1 MRVVVTGGAG
11 FIGSALVDQLVKRG
25 DQILVIDNFSAG
37 SEENLEEAKNASAK
51 ELVIENC
58 DIRNIETTKLITD
71 YGPSVIFHLAAQVD
85 VRSSVKDPLNDLET
99 NLVGLIRVL
108 EGARKAETTKIV
120 LASSGGTIYGEP
132 DAKQLP
138 LNEDSP
144 WNPLSPY
151 GVSKLAGGLYVNAYS
166 SLYGLRGTTL
176 ALANVYGP
184 RQDPHGE
191 AGVVA
196 IFAGKLLNRER
207 CTIYGTGMQTRD
219 FVFVDDVA
227 SAFVAS
233 IESGDGKLLNI
244 GTGTETSIQYLYE
257 EMALASG
264 IESAPEKGAERS
276 GEIERSALDPSLAE
290 EILGWSPQTSLR
302 DGIYSTLEWFKSK
315 KEETS

>member
-25 DQILVIDNFSAG
+25 DQLLVIDNFSAG
-37 SEENLEEAKNASAK
+37 SEKNLEEAKSASAK

-58 DIRNIETTKLITD
+58 DIRNSETTKLIAD

-85 VRSSVKDPLNDLET
+85 VRASVEDPLNDLET
-99 NLVGLIRVL
+99 NLVGLMRVL
-108 EGARKAETTKIV
+108 EGGRKAKTMKIV

-132 DAKQLP
+132 EAKQLP
-138 LNEDSP
+138 LNEDAP

-151 GVSKLAGGLYVNAYS
+151 GVSKLAGGLYVNTYS
-166 SLYGLRGTTL
+166 SLYGLKGTTL

-196 IFAGKLLNRER
+196 IFAGKLLNGEP

-219 FVFVDDVA
+219 FVYVDDVA

-244 GTGTETSIQYLYE
+244 GTGTETSIQHLYE

-276 GEIERSALDPSLAE
+276 GEIERSSLDPSLAKK
-290 EILGWSPQTSLR
+290 ILGWTPQTNLR

-315 KEETS
+315 K

>member
-37 SEENLEEAKNASAK
+37 SEKNLEEAKNASAK

-85 VRSSVKDPLNDLET
+85 VRASVEDPLNDLET

-108 EGARKAETTKIV
+108 EGGRKAKTTKIV

-132 DAKQLP
+132 EAEQLP
-138 LNEDSP
+138 LNEDAP

-196 IFAGKLLNRER
+196 IFAGKLLNREP

-219 FVFVDDVA
+219 FVYVDDVA
-227 SAFVAS
+227 SAFVA
-233 IESGDGKLLNI
+233 
-244 GTGTETSIQYLYE
+244 
-257 EMALASG
+257 A

-276 GEIERSALDPSLAE
+276 GEIERSSLDPSLAKK
-290 EILGWSPQTSLR
+290 ILGWTPQTNLR
-302 DGIYSTLEWFKSK
+302 DGIHSTLGWFKSK
-315 KEETS
+315 KEESF

>member
-25 DQILVIDNFSAG
+25 DQVLVIDNFSAG
-37 SEENLEEAKNASAK
+37 SEKNLEEAKNASDK

-58 DIRNIETTKLITD
+58 DIRNLETTKLITD

-85 VRSSVKDPLNDLET
+85 VRASVEDPLNDLET

-108 EGARKAETTKIV
+108 EGGRKAETTKIV

-132 DAKQLP
+132 EAKQLP
-138 LNEDSP
+138 LNEDAP

-166 SLYGLRGTTL
+166 SLYGLKGTTL

-276 GEIERSALDPSLAE
+276 GEIERSALDPSLAKK
-290 EILGWSPQTSLR
+290 ILGWTPQTNLR
-302 DGIYSTLEWFKSK
+302 DGIHSTLGWFKSK
-315 KEETS
+315 KEESS

>member
-37 SEENLEEAKNASAK
+37 SEKNLEEAKNSSAK

-58 DIRNIETTKLITD
+58 DIRNPETTKLITD

-196 IFAGKLLNRER
+196 IFAGKLLNREL

-302 DGIYSTLEWFKSK
+302 DGIHSTLEWFKSK

>member
-37 SEENLEEAKNASAK
+37 SEKNLEEAKNASAK

-85 VRSSVKDPLNDLET
+85 VRSSVEDPLNDLET

-132 DAKQLP
+132 EAKQLP
-138 LNEDSP
+138 LNEDAP

-151 GVSKLAGGLYVNAYS
+151 GVSKLAGGLYVNTYS
-166 SLYGLRGTTL
+166 SLHGLRGTTL

-196 IFAGKLLNRER
+196 IFAGKLLNGEP

-219 FVFVDDVA
+219 FVYVEDVA

-233 IESGDGKLLNI
+233 IENGDGKLLNI
-244 GTGTETSIQYLYE
+244 GTGAETSIQHLYK
-257 EMALASG
+257 EMALAVGTDSN
-264 IESAPEKGAERS
+264 PEKGTERS
-276 GEIERSALDPSLAE
+276 GEIERSSLDPSLAE
-290 EILGWSPQTSLR
+290 KILGWKPKGNIIKFIRKT
-302 DGIYSTLEWFKSK
+302 YFK
-315 KEETS
+315 

>member
-85 VRSSVKDPLNDLET
+85 VRSSVEDPLNDLET

-244 GTGTETSIQYLYE
+244 GTGNETSIQYLYE
-257 EMALASG
+257 EMAHAFG
-264 IESAPEKGAERS
+264 IESDPEKGAERS

-290 EILGWSPQTSLR
+290 EILGWTPQTSLR
-302 DGIYSTLEWFKSK
+302 DGIHSTLEWFKSK

>member
-196 IFAGKLLNRER
+196 IFAGKLLNREL

-302 DGIYSTLEWFKSK
+302 DGIHSTLEWFKSK

>member
-37 SEENLEEAKNASAK
+37 SEKNLEEAKNASAK

-85 VRSSVKDPLNDLET
+85 VRASVEDPLNDLET

-196 IFAGKLLNRER
+196 IFAGKLLNREL

>member
-37 SEENLEEAKNASAK
+37 SEKNLEEAKNSSAK

-58 DIRNIETTKLITD
+58 DIRNPETTKLITD

-85 VRSSVKDPLNDLET
+85 VRASVEDPLNDLET

-196 IFAGKLLNRER
+196 IFAGKLLNREP

-219 FVFVDDVA
+219 FVYVDDVA
-227 SAFVAS
+227 SAFVAA

-276 GEIERSALDPSLAE
+276 GEIERSSLDPSLAKK
-290 EILGWSPQTSLR
+290 ILGWTPQTNLR
-302 DGIYSTLEWFKSK
+302 DGIHSTLGWFKSK
-315 KEETS
+315 KEESS

>member
-132 DAKQLP
+132 DSKQLP
-138 LNEDSP
+138 LNEDAP

-302 DGIYSTLEWFKSK
+302 DGIHSTLEWFKSK

>member
-132 DAKQLP
+132 DARQLP

-302 DGIYSTLEWFKSK
+302 DGIHSTLEWFKSK

>member
-37 SEENLEEAKNASAK
+37 SEKNLEEAKNASDK

-58 DIRNIETTKLITD
+58 DIRNLETTKLITD

-85 VRSSVKDPLNDLET
+85 VRASVEDPLNDLET

-108 EGARKAETTKIV
+108 EGGRKAETAKIV

-132 DAKQLP
+132 DSKQLP

-196 IFAGKLLNRER
+196 IFAGKLLNGEP

-219 FVFVDDVA
+219 FVYVDDVA

-244 GTGTETSIQYLYE
+244 GTGIETSIQYLYE

-290 EILGWSPQTSLR
+290 KILGWTPQTNLR
-302 DGIYSTLEWFKSK
+302 AGIHSTLEWFKSK

>member
-132 DAKQLP
+132 DARQLP

-196 IFAGKLLNRER
+196 IFAGKLLNGEP

-219 FVFVDDVA
+219 FVYVDDVA
-227 SAFVAS
+227 SAFVAA

-276 GEIERSALDPSLAE
+276 GEIERSSLDPSLAKK
-290 EILGWSPQTSLR
+290 ILGWAPQTNLR
-302 DGIYSTLEWFKSK
+302 DGIHSTLGWFKSK
-315 KEETS
+315 KEESS

>member
-25 DQILVIDNFSAG
+25 DQVLVIDNFSAG
-37 SEENLEEAKNASAK
+37 SEKNLEEAKNASAK

-58 DIRNIETTKLITD
+58 DIRNSETTKLITD

-85 VRSSVKDPLNDLET
+85 VRASVEDPLNDLET

-108 EGARKAETTKIV
+108 EGGRKAETTKIV

-132 DAKQLP
+132 DSKQLP
-138 LNEDSP
+138 LNEDAP

-151 GVSKLAGGLYVNAYS
+151 GVSKLAGGLYVNTYS

-196 IFAGKLLNRER
+196 IFAGKLLNREP

-219 FVFVDDVA
+219 FVYVDDVA

-233 IESGDGKLLNI
+233 IESGD
-244 GTGTETSIQYLYE
+244 
-257 EMALASG
+257 
-264 IESAPEKGAERS
+264 
-276 GEIERSALDPSLAE
+276 
-290 EILGWSPQTSLR
+290 
-302 DGIYSTLEWFKSK
+302 
-315 KEETS
+315 

>member
-37 SEENLEEAKNASAK
+37 SEKNLEEAKNASAK

-85 VRSSVKDPLNDLET
+85 VRASVEDPLNDLET

-108 EGARKAETTKIV
+108 EGGRKAETTKIV

-196 IFAGKLLNRER
+196 IFAGKLLNGEP

-219 FVFVDDVA
+219 FVYVDDVA
-227 SAFVAS
+227 SAFVAA

-276 GEIERSALDPSLAE
+276 GEIERSALDPSLAKK
-290 EILGWSPQTSLR
+290 ILGWTPQTNLR
-302 DGIYSTLEWFKSK
+302 DGIHSTLGWFKSK
-315 KEETS
+315 KEESS